1 MILSI
6 RFLYTFT
13 LLILRHVEPL
23 MTGNKLLL
31 LCLFIDRII
40 TKSIKTHILLL
51 GKECWPF

>member
-6 RFLYTFT
+6 RFLYTFV
-13 LLILRHVEPL
+13 LLILGHVETL

-40 TKSIKTHILLL
+40 AKFIKTYILLL
-51 GKECWPF
+51 GKGCWPF